1 MTARRTIALALLCV
15 SAFAFA
21 ACVRSTPREGE
32 VTPAATPT
40 EVAATA
46 VPVTEPTPTST
57 PSPTAT
63 PIPPSPTPSPS
74 PSPVAPTPTQAPSP
88 EATET
93 PVATFGLF
101 LEVIGLDEES
111 VVRGDSLKLTGVTS
125 PDAVL
130 SVNGVIIPLDDDGR
144 FEVNLTLVPGPNLLE
159 VVTSDLDGNMESK
172 VITVISLPDTA

>member
-32 VTPAATPT
+32 VTPAAT
-40 EVAATA
+40 A
-46 VPVTEPTPTST
+46 VPVTEPAPTST
-57 PSPTAT
+57 PRPTAAT

-74 PSPVAPTPTQAPSP
+74 PSPVALTPTPTQAPSTEP
-88 EATET
+88 TET

-159 VVTSDLDGNMESK
+159 VVTSDLDGNTESK